1 MFGVARKNGSERQ
14 TGAIDERHRAA
25 ARRER
30 AGADRPRGKR
40 DAGYHDTRKGDDPT
54 TAHPTLLKH
63 AVRAFLVAIA
73 VLGFTGCH
81 SGSNAPSALASVE
94 PAPAATPQG
103 LIASFA
109 PNGTVDTLAQIRVI
123 FRDDLIPLERLESPD
138 EAAVLA
144 QFSISPALPG
154 HFRFLTP
161 RMIGF
166 QADAA
171 LPLATRVRVTI
182 AKGLHDLSGRT
193 LASDFT
199 WTFQTEEIA
208 LSDLPLQDD
217 AKSAPDPGPLSPTI
231 RLSSNTA
238 LDVQSLVAHGS
249 LLPDTAGPAVALVVP
264 PAAANA
270 SASPSPPPDQAYDP
284 SQQAFTYVLVPAQ
297 PLAKGTSYHI
307 IFTPGIA
314 PVHGNMLSSETFT
327 GRLRTYG
334 LLTFEGLLQ
343 PHDPGDRLDSG
354 TPELSFSNPI
364 DEKTLAA
371 IHVHPAP
378 AAGTA
383 VATID
388 DSTVGINPALL
399 APNTDY
405 TVTIDPAL
413 ADTFGQT
420 LGSGA
425 RATFS
430 TTDVTPSLWAPTGS
444 NLFPAPLKVALNVN
458 AVNLPRGSVSARF
471 TALQPSDVVLND
483 DPQDDTSALFALPL
497 TRHVAL
503 DTSSRPNVDRTIAV
517 PLRDQ
522 LGGPAGVLAYSVAS
536 TIPKAGPS
544 FTGLVGLTNLGVF
557 AQWFPDS
564 GFVRVDHLSDGT
576 PVAGANVTVYSSQTG
591 AKVKNAAIPCATGQ
605 TGADGIARF
614 GGTGFAACA
623 VLDGGQNTA
632 PSLVTI
638 VRDGADW
645 TYVRSDDGSG
655 AYAANLYTGWSS
667 ATPIAHGTIFSDR
680 DLYQPGETVKLTAVG
695 WFLTHGVLGRGK
707 AANYSVELQFPN
719 QEKRTLPRITLNA
732 YGTASIPITIDKNAP
747 LGYYNVHASAGNG
760 ETIDGSF
767 RVAEFKPPNFAVT
780 LALPVTAAVAG
791 DAVAARTTST
801 YLFGAP
807 VAGAST
813 YYEITRS
820 LTNYTWDKDASY
832 AFGRQWFWPENAPS
846 VSSDVLQQTVPV
858 DATGNASLAV
868 PVAADLP
875 YPMTYQVD
883 ADTTDVANLS
893 VGDSKTFTAFPGKVQ
908 IGLKTD
914 FVATAQQPAKISV
927 IALDPHGISVPQTKV
942 HLELQLATYLAAT
955 AVVEGGDSPQESVT
969 YKTVASTDVDSASG
983 AVSAQLTPPS
993 SGTYRIRANAAGA
1006 TSDATETDVQLYVTG
1021 PGEAAWGARDP
1032 NQLDVHLDKT
1042 VYRPGDVA
1050 RALIVSP
1057 FPDADILVAVVRS
1070 GVIWQQRLHAHGAAP
1085 TVSFTVTP
1093 AMLPNA
1099 AFEAIAVR
1107 RGPLPHTAPADTG
1120 NAVARNGFAAFNVA
1134 LDGKYLTVT
1143 ATPQQARLAPAAH
1156 QSIHLHVADRAHRA
1170 VRGQVT
1176 LIVANDAVLQLSG
1189 YRPPDLVALVYG
1201 DQPISTRFADNRGA
1215 IVLQSLARPVDKGWG
1230 YGGGL
1235 STGAEDTRIRR
1246 KFDPLAYYASSI
1258 VTDANGDADVAFDL
1272 PDDLTT
1278 WRVMAVAAT
1287 TDGRFGNGESTFLTT
1302 KPLIVNPVIPQF
1314 ARPGDRFNAG
1324 VAVTNA
1330 ASATGATIAIAGTL
1344 TSPLAFLNDAQQP
1357 APTTAFSAPI
1367 DLITKAYRFPM
1378 LAGGPGTST
1387 ATFTAKRS
1395 GPSGAA
1401 SDGFAIPVPV
1411 IDRAV
1416 MESVVTTGV
1425 LANGNIAIPL
1435 NVAAGT
1441 PVDAGGLQLFL
1452 ANSLMPD
1459 ALVAA
1464 QSVFADEGRVAIAAS
1479 GRLTV
1484 AADVL
1489 RLSAL
1494 TNTTP
1499 PPAARATAAT
1509 DLAFLATL
1517 QRPDGGFASYPGAK
1531 ASDPFD
1537 SLEVLHAYA
1546 RAGDAG
1552 IVVNAASRANAVD
1565 FANIVLADP
1574 GAWPWCKSDA
1584 CKGQLRLHALDAI
1597 TDAGDRRTSYLG
1609 DIDAVRAQF
1618 DIADRIRLA
1627 RLLLLAPG
1635 YGDRGKAE
1643 ARELGDR
1650 VYETGAL
1657 ATFNAPE
1664 RYRWFAQPVIAQ
1676 ALMTRLLVAQHADA
1690 ATVDRLTRSLLA
1702 LRRNGS
1708 WGCACQN
1715 AAALDALVD
1724 VAAAAGPPANLNA
1737 TATIGPATIAT
1748 VAFSGHRAA
1757 SQTSNVAAAHLAPG
1771 TTPVTLAL
1779 QSAGPLHYALT
1790 YRYRLAGP
1798 QRGQLNGLR
1807 ITRIVHPAGAANT
1820 LATMGLAVL
1829 AQPVALHAAQV
1840 FDIELQV
1847 ITDHPIDRV
1856 QITDPL
1862 PAGMEAVDTSFKT
1875 NTAVAPAQSWQIDD
1889 QQIYHDRIEAYAD
1902 HLGPGIYV
1910 LHYIARTV
1918 TPGTFAWPGAGAR
1931 LIDQPEEFGRTASAT
1946 LSVQ

>member
-1 MFGVARKNGSERQ
+1 M
-14 TGAIDERHRAA
+14 
-25 ARRER
+25 
-30 AGADRPRGKR
+30 
-40 DAGYHDTRKGDDPT
+40 
-54 TAHPTLLKH
+54 LKH
-63 AVRAFLVAIA
+63 AVRALLVALA
-73 VLGFTGCH
+73 VVGFTGCH
-81 SGSNAPSALASVE
+81 SSSNAPSALQPVE
-94 PAPAATPQG
+94 PAPAATPLG
-103 LIASFA
+103 PIASFA
-109 PNGTVDTLAQIRVI
+109 PSGTVDTLAQIRVI
-123 FRDDLIPLERLESPD
+123 FHDDLIPLERLESPD

-182 AKGLHDLSGRT
+182 AKGLHDRSGRT
-193 LASDFT
+193 LSSDFS
-199 WTFQTEEIA
+199 WTFQTDEIA

-217 AKSAPDPGPLSPTI
+217 AKSVPDPGPLNPTI

-238 LDVQSLVAHGS
+238 LDVQSLAAHGS
-249 LLPDTAGPAVALVVP
+249 LLPDTAGPAVGLVVP
-264 PAAANA
+264 PNTATA
-270 SASPSPPPDQAYDP
+270 SASPTPPPDQAYDP

-297 PLAKGTSYHI
+297 TLAKGTSYHV
-307 IFTPGIA
+307 IFSPGIA
-314 PVHGNMLSSETFT
+314 PARGNIVSSARFS

-334 LLTFEGLLQ
+334 LLTFDGLSQ
-343 PHDPGDRLDSG
+343 PHDTGDRLDSG
-354 TPELSFSNPI
+354 TPELSFSNPV
-364 DEKTLAA
+364 DAKTLAA
-371 IHVHPAP
+371 IHVQPAP
-378 AAGTA
+378 APGTA

-388 DSTVGINPALL
+388 DTTVGINPALL

-405 TVTIDPAL
+405 TVTIDPTL

-420 LGSGA
+420 LGSSE
-425 RATFS
+425 RATFR
-430 TTDVTPSLWAPTGS
+430 TTDVTPSLWAPAGS

-471 TALQPSDVVLND
+471 TALQPDDVVLND
-483 DPQDDTSALFALPL
+483 DPQDDTSGLFALPA

-503 DTSSRPNVDRTIAV
+503 DTSGPPNVDRTIGL

-536 TIPKAGPS
+536 TIPKQSPS
-544 FTGLVGLTNLGVF
+544 YTGLVGLTNLGVF

-564 GFVRVDHLSDGT
+564 GFVRVDRLSDGT
-576 PVAGANVTVYSSQTG
+576 PVAGANVTVYASQTD
-591 AKVKNAAIPCATGQ
+591 AKVKSAATPCAAGQ

-614 GGTGFAACA
+614 GGAGFAACA

-645 TYVRSDDGSG
+645 TYVRTDDGAG

-667 ATPIAHGTIFSDR
+667 ATPVAHGTIFSDR
-680 DLYQPGETVKLTAVG
+680 DLYQPGESVKLTAVG
-695 WFLTHGVLGRGK
+695 WFLTHGLLGRGK
-707 AANYSVELQFPN
+707 AANYSVELQLPN

-791 DAVAARTTST
+791 TSVAARTTST

-813 YYEITRS
+813 YYEVTRS
-820 LTNYTWDKDASY
+820 LTNYSWDKDASY
-832 AFGRQWFWPENAPS
+832 TFGRQWFWPEDPPS
-846 VSSDVLQQTVPV
+846 LSSDVLQQTVPV
-858 DATGNASLAV
+858 DASGNASLAV

-875 YPMTYQVD
+875 YPMTYEVD

-893 VGDSKTFTAFPGKVQ
+893 VGDSKTFTAFPGSVQ

-927 IALDPHGISVPQTKV
+927 IALDPHGAPVPQTKV

-955 AVVEGGDSPQESVT
+955 AVVEGGDSPEESVT
-969 YKTVASTDVDSASG
+969 YKTVASTDLDSAAG
-983 AVSAQLTPPS
+983 PVSAQLTPPS
-993 SGTYRIRANAAGA
+993 SGTYRIRANTAGA
-1006 TSDATETDVQLYVTG
+1006 ASDATETDVQLYVTG

-1032 NQLDVHLDKT
+1032 NQLDVHLDKA

-1050 RALIVSP
+1050 RALIASP

-1093 AMLPNA
+1093 GMLPNA

-1107 RGPLPHTAPADTG
+1107 RGPLPRTAPADTG

-1134 LDGKYLTVT
+1134 LDGKHLTVT
-1143 ATPQQARLAPAAH
+1143 ATPQHARLEPAAH

-1176 LIVANDAVLQLSG
+1176 LIVANDAILQLSG

-1258 VTDANGDADVAFDL
+1258 VTDANGDAEVAFDL

-1314 ARPGDRFNAG
+1314 ARPGDHFNAG
-1324 VAVTNA
+1324 VAVTNGT
-1330 ASATGATIAIAGTL
+1330 SATSGTIAIAGML
-1344 TSPLAFLNDAQQP
+1344 TAPLAFLNGAQP
-1357 APTTAFSAPI
+1357 APTTSFSAPI
-1367 DLITKAYRFPM
+1367 EQITKAYRFPM
-1378 LAGGPGTST
+1378 VAGGPGTST

-1395 GPSGAA
+1395 GPGAPA
-1401 SDGFAIPVPV
+1401 GDGFAIPVPV

-1416 MESVVTTGV
+1416 MENVATTGV
-1425 LANGNIAIPL
+1425 LASGSTAIPL
-1435 NVAAGT
+1435 DVAAGT
-1441 PVDAGGLQLFL
+1441 PVDAGGLQLIL

-1464 QSVFADEGRVAIAAS
+1464 QSVFADEDRVAIAAA

-1494 TNTTP
+1494 TNATP
-1499 PPAARATAAT
+1499 PAEARTSATT

-1531 ASDPFD
+1531 ESDPFD

-1546 RAGDAG
+1546 RAGEAG
-1552 IVVNAASRANAVD
+1552 IAVNAASRANAVN

-1574 GAWPWCKSDA
+1574 GAWPWCKNDA
-1584 CKGQLRLHALDAI
+1584 CKNQLRLHALDAI
-1597 TDAGDRRTSYLG
+1597 ADAGDRRTSYLG
-1609 DIDAVRAQF
+1609 DIDAARAQF
-1618 DIADRIRLA
+1618 DIADQIRLA

-1635 YGDRGKAE
+1635 YGDRGRAE

-1650 VYETGAL
+1650 VYQTGAL

-1676 ALMTRLLVAQHADA
+1676 ALMTRLLLAQHADA
-1690 ATVDRLTRSLLA
+1690 VTVDRLTRSLLA

-1757 SQTSNVAAAHLAPG
+1757 EQTVNVPAVRLAPG

-1779 QSAGPLHYALT
+1779 TSAGPLHYALT

-1807 ITRIVHPAGAANT
+1807 VTRIVHPAGAANAI
-1820 LATMGLAVL
+1820 ATMGLALL

-1840 FDIELQV
+1840 FDVELQV

-1875 NTAVAPAQSWQIDD
+1875 SNAVAPAQSWQIDD

-1918 TPGTFAWPGAGAR
+1918 TPGTFAWPGAEAR

-1946 LSVQ
+1946 LTVQ

>member
-1 MFGVARKNGSERQ
+1 M
-14 TGAIDERHRAA
+14 
-25 ARRER
+25 
-30 AGADRPRGKR
+30 
-40 DAGYHDTRKGDDPT
+40 
-54 TAHPTLLKH
+54 
-63 AVRAFLVAIA
+63 
-73 VLGFTGCH
+73 LGFTACH
-81 SGSNAPSALASVE
+81 ASSSAPSALQSVE

-103 LIASFA
+103 PIASFA
-109 PNGTVDTLAQIRVI
+109 PSGTVDTLAQIRVI

-182 AKGLHDLSGRT
+182 AKGLHDLSGHA
-193 LASDFT
+193 LASDFS
-199 WTFQTEEIA
+199 WTFQTAAIA

-217 AKSAPDPGPLSPTI
+217 VKTAPDPGPLTPTI

-238 LDVQSLVAHGS
+238 LDVQSLIAHGS
-249 LLPDTAGPAVALVVP
+249 LLPDTAGPAVGLIVP
-264 PAAANA
+264 PSPAN
-270 SASPSPPPDQAYDP
+270 SASPSPPPDQAFDP
-284 SQQAFTYVLVPAQ
+284 SQQAYTYVFLPAQ

-307 IFTPGIA
+307 IFTPGIV
-314 PVHGNMLSSETFT
+314 PVRGNMPSSATFT

-334 LLTFEGLLQ
+334 LLTFDGLLQ
-343 PHDPGDRLDSG
+343 PHDPADRLDSG
-354 TPELSFSNPI
+354 TPQLSFSNPI
-364 DEKTLAA
+364 DTKTLGA
-371 IHVHPAP
+371 IHIQPAP

-413 ADTFGQT
+413 ADTFGQA
-420 LGSGA
+420 LGTSA
-425 RATFS
+425 SATFR

-444 NLFPAPLKVALNVN
+444 NLFPATLKVALNVD
-458 AVNLPRGSVSARF
+458 AVNLPRGTVDARF

-483 DPQDDTSALFALPL
+483 DPQDDTSALFALPA

-503 DTSSRPNVDRTIAV
+503 DTTSRPNVDRTITV
-517 PLRDQ
+517 PLRQQ
-522 LGGPAGVLAYSVAS
+522 LGGPAGVLAYSVAA
-536 TIPKAGPS
+536 TIPDHSAS
-544 FTGLVGLTNLGVF
+544 FSGLVGLTNLGVF

-564 GFVRVDHLSDGT
+564 GFVRVNRLSDGT
-576 PVAGANVTVYSSQTG
+576 PVAGASVSVYSSQTG
-591 AKVKNAAIPCATGQ
+591 AKVKNAAIPCATAQ
-605 TGADGIARF
+605 TGADGIAHF
-614 GGTGFAACA
+614 GGSGFAPCA
-623 VLDGGQNTA
+623 VLDNGQNTA

-667 ATPIAHGTIFSDR
+667 ATPIAHATIFSDR

-791 DAVAARTTST
+791 ESVAARTTST
-801 YLFGAP
+801 YLFGSP

-813 YYEITRS
+813 YYEVTRS
-820 LTNYTWDKDASY
+820 LTNYTWDKDPSY
-832 AFGRQWFWPENAPS
+832 TFGRQWFWPENAPS

-858 DATGNASLAV
+858 DASGNASLSV

-908 IGLKTD
+908 IGLRTD

-927 IALDPHGISVPQTKV
+927 IALDPNGASVPQTKV

-955 AVVEGGDSPQESVT
+955 AVVEGGDSPEESVT
-969 YKTVASTDVDSASG
+969 YKTVATTDVDTATG
-983 AVSAQLTPPS
+983 AVSAQLTPPG
-993 SGTYRIRANAAGA
+993 SGTYRIRANTSGA
-1006 TSDATETDVQLYVTG
+1006 TSDAGETDVQLYVTG

-1042 VYRPGDVA
+1042 KYRPGDVA

-1070 GVIWQQRLHAHGAAP
+1070 GVIWQQRLHAHGPAP
-1085 TVSFTVTP
+1085 AVSFTVTP

-1107 RGPLPHTAPADTG
+1107 HGPLPKTAPADTG
-1120 NAVARNGFAAFNVA
+1120 NAVARNGFAAFDVA
-1134 LDGKYLTVT
+1134 LDAKYLTVT
-1143 ATPQQARLAPAAH
+1143 AKPQQARLAPAAH
-1156 QSIHLHVADRAHRA
+1156 QSIHVHVADRAQHA

-1176 LIVANDAVLQLSG
+1176 LIVANDAILQLSG

-1215 IVLQSLARPVDKGWG
+1215 IVLQSLARPVEKGWG
-1230 YGGGL
+1230 FGGGL

-1246 KFDPLAYYASSI
+1246 KFDPLAYYAGSI
-1258 VTDANGDADVAFDL
+1258 LTDANGDADVAFDL

-1302 KPLIVNPVIPQF
+1302 KPLIANPVVPQF

-1344 TSPLAFLNDAQQP
+1344 TAPLAFLNDTQQP
-1357 APTTAFSAPI
+1357 VPSTTFSAPI
-1367 DLITKAYRFPM
+1367 DQITKAYRFPM

-1395 GPSGAA
+1395 GTGGAA

-1416 MESVVTTGV
+1416 MESVITTGV
-1425 LANGNIAIPL
+1425 LARGSTAIPL

-1441 PVDAGGLQLFL
+1441 PADAGGLQLVL
-1452 ANSLMPD
+1452 ANSLLPD

-1464 QSVFADEGRVAIAAS
+1464 QSAFADEGRVALAAA

-1484 AADVL
+1484 AADVI
-1489 RLSAL
+1489 RLGAL
-1494 TNTTP
+1494 TNSAP
-1499 PPAARATAAT
+1499 PPEARTTAAD
-1509 DLAFLATL
+1509 DLAFLAYASTAGRRL
-1517 QRPDGGFASYPGAK
+1517 RIVPGGKGHR
-1531 ASDPFD
+1531 
-1537 SLEVLHAYA
+1537 SL
-1546 RAGDAG
+1546 
-1552 IVVNAASRANAVD
+1552 
-1565 FANIVLADP
+1565 
-1574 GAWPWCKSDA
+1574 
-1584 CKGQLRLHALDAI
+1584 
-1597 TDAGDRRTSYLG
+1597 
-1609 DIDAVRAQF
+1609 
-1618 DIADRIRLA
+1618 RLA
-1627 RLLLLAPG
+1627 RGAA
-1635 YGDRGKAE
+1635 RVC
-1643 ARELGDR
+1643 ARE
-1650 VYETGAL
+1650 
-1657 ATFNAPE
+1657 
-1664 RYRWFAQPVIAQ
+1664 
-1676 ALMTRLLVAQHADA
+1676 
-1690 ATVDRLTRSLLA
+1690 
-1702 LRRNGS
+1702 RRR
-1708 WGCACQN
+1708 
-1715 AAALDALVD
+1715 
-1724 VAAAAGPPANLNA
+1724 
-1737 TATIGPATIAT
+1737 
-1748 VAFSGHRAA
+1748 HR
-1757 SQTSNVAAAHLAPG
+1757 G
-1771 TTPVTLAL
+1771 
-1779 QSAGPLHYALT
+1779 
-1790 YRYRLAGP
+1790 
-1798 QRGQLNGLR
+1798 QRGLAC
-1807 ITRIVHPAGAANT
+1807 AGGK
-1820 LATMGLAVL
+1820 LC
-1829 AQPVALHAAQV
+1829 
-1840 FDIELQV
+1840 
-1847 ITDHPIDRV
+1847 
-1856 QITDPL
+1856 
-1862 PAGMEAVDTSFKT
+1862 
-1875 NTAVAPAQSWQIDD
+1875 
-1889 QQIYHDRIEAYAD
+1889 
-1902 HLGPGIYV
+1902 
-1910 LHYIARTV
+1910 
-1918 TPGTFAWPGAGAR
+1918 
-1931 LIDQPEEFGRTASAT
+1931 
-1946 LSVQ
+1946 